1 MKFSAEKKIA
11 DSKAAKITPPIQP
24 EDDAGAAPVQPV
36 APVVPKMKKR
46 KAVSIKSLNSSS
58 SWQLESAAD
67 VDKYLADLKNK
78 LMNTLEEDTIIT
90 IEF

>member
-1 MKFSAEKKIA
+1 MPKVKKC
-11 DSKAAKITPPIQP
+11 
-24 EDDAGAAPVQPV
+24 
-36 APVVPKMKKR
+36 
-46 KAVSIKSLNSSS
+46 KAVSIKSINTSS